1 MTYIIV
7 SLTKRKRY
15 VSTIS
20 FLLNIEIFIKLNK
33 LKNLSTKPH
42 RQGRKRRLIT
52 TQSIVLDRSKLG
64 QHMGQIVGFSPHP
77 KGNYKQ

>member
-20 FLLNIEIFIKLNK
+20 FLLNIKIFIKLNK

-52 TQSIVLDRSKLG
+52 MLFVLDRSKLG
-64 QHMGQIVGFSPHP
+64 QHMGQIVGFSPQNEINFG
-77 KGNYKQ
+77 K